1 MSKTD
6 LISRQSAID
15 VVKGIDS
22 GFVKYIEDLPSVQQ
36 WNVIKKR
43 PMTNDERIE
52 WSERIGYDIDY
63 EEAVIYSN
71 LPDDGEEVLI
81 CYKWGHVCID
91 TFRQEEEGCYF
102 EGGGDMD
109 GVIAWMP
116 LPEPYKG
123 A

>member
-81 CYKWGHVCID
+81 CYEWGNVCID
-91 TFRQEEEGCYF
+91 TFCQEEDGCYF